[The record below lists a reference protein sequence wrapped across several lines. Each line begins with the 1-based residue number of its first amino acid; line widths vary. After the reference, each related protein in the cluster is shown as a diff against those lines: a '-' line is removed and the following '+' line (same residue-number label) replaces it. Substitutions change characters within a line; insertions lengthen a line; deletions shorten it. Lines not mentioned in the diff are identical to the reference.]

1 MTYLLVL
8 KVDPENP
15 QRTLFEQNA
24 SLDVISFFGFEAALE
39 KLAIKAYTNNLK
51 KVSSLG
57 SFCFLLLTKECCQLG
72 ETYAVSTQPAFIY
85 PELAIVLG

>member
-51 KVSSLG
+51 KVSSLEFPVVVDKRIL
-57 SFCFLLLTKECCQLG
+57 S
-72 ETYAVSTQPAFIY
+72 IR
-85 PELAIVLG
+85 